1 MIRCFMEK
9 TEKLDENWL
18 IKQGHPPF
26 QDTSIDIANKM
37 DSMLIVIHYY
47 HQPTEALNTVHY
59 TTMADDHDKYDN
71 PGTNENDNP

>member
-1 MIRCFMEK
+1 
-9 TEKLDENWL
+9 
-18 IKQGHPPF
+18 
-26 QDTSIDIANKM
+26 M

-71 PGTNENDNP
+71 PGTNENDNPW